1 VPDPARPAAL
11 WSLRRVLLLLGV
23 VLFLGL
29 MLKMPCTSG
38 DWRDGRPFLKFC
50 YNDLLPLY
58 QDRLAGGDFPYLQ
71 EPNEYPVGLGLF
83 MWATAVPARTDVE
96 FFLINV
102 LLLSGAAVWTTVLL
116 YRMAG
121 PRAAYFAAAPTLLL
135 YAFLNWDLIPVL
147 LATAATLWFLRQ
159 RDGPAGFLLGAGAAV
174 KLYPGLLVLPFALD
188 RERQGRRT
196 EGVRLV
202 ITAAAVWIVAN
213 VPIAA
218 LNFENWSLFFRFNA
232 ARLVDWGTL
241 WFVGCHRVTGE
252 IECPGTGVVNTLSAV
267 TFVAGAVLLW
277 RLKTGRDPDFPR
289 WTFGLPLV
297 VLFLLT
303 TKVYSPQYSLWLLPW
318 FALVAPNVRLFLM
331 FEAADVA
338 VFFTEFSWLGRKFGY
353 GGLPVGP
360 LELAV
365 VARAAVLVALLVL
378 YVRERTPEL
387 LVRESG
393 RENVPT

>member
-1 VPDPARPAAL
+1 MNAEASP
-11 WSLRRVLLLLGV
+11 WTLRRALLVLGV

-29 MLKMPCTSG
+29 LLKMPCTSG

-50 YNDLLPLY
+50 YTDLLPLY
-58 QDRLAGGDFPYLQ
+58 QDRLDEGAFPYLQ

-83 MWATAVPARTDVE
+83 MWVTAAAVRTDVE
-96 FFLINV
+96 FFLLNV
-102 LLLSGAAVWTTVLL
+102 LLLSGAAVWTTALL

-121 PRAAYFAAAPTLLL
+121 AKAAYFAAAPTVLL

-147 LATAATLWFLRQ
+147 LATAATLAFLRQ
-159 RDGPAGFLLGAGAAV
+159 RDGPAGALLGAGAAT
-174 KLYPGLLVLPFALD
+174 KLYPGLFVLPFSLD

-202 ITAAAVWIVAN
+202 ITAAAVWLVAN

-241 WFVGCHRVTGE
+241 WFVGCHRITGE
-252 IECPGTGVVNTLSAV
+252 IECPGTGIVNTLSAV
-267 TFVAGAVLLW
+267 TFVVGAVLLW
-277 RLKTGRDPDFPR
+277 RLKTQREPDFPR

-318 FALVAPNVRLFLM
+318 FALVAPNVRLFLA

-360 LELAV
+360 MELAV
-365 VARAAVLVALLVL
+365 VARAAVLVVILVL
-378 YVRERTPEL
+378 YVRERAPDL
-387 LVRESG
+387 LVGGEQR
-393 RENVPT
+393 RAVAT